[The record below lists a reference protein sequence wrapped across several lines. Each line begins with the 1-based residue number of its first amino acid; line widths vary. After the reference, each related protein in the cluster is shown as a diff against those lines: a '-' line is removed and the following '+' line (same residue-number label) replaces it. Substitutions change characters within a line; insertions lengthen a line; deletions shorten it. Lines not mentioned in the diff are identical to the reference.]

1 MNREQAITQYNRDKQ
16 GDNYYVPKFQPKPL
30 AIAAPTLEY
39 FEELK
44 RHVIYVLNMASKG
57 DKLAFNAVANES
69 EQIKNRLAHMRNRL
83 LSDKVIQEN
92 QFSLSMLYDDENAI
106 NCLVRDFVERHTQD
120 N

>member
-30 AIAAPTLEY
+30 AIDASTVEI

-69 EQIKNRLAHMRNRL
+69 DQIKNRLQDMRNRL
-83 LSDKVIQEN
+83 LAD
-92 QFSLSMLYDDENAI
+92 
-106 NCLVRDFVERHTQD
+106 RR
-120 N
+120 

>member
-30 AIAAPTLEY
+30 AIDATTLEY

-69 EQIKNRLAHMRNRL
+69 DQIKNRLQDMRNRL
-83 LSDKVIQEN
+83 LAD
-92 QFSLSMLYDDENAI
+92 
-106 NCLVRDFVERHTQD
+106 RR
-120 N
+120 